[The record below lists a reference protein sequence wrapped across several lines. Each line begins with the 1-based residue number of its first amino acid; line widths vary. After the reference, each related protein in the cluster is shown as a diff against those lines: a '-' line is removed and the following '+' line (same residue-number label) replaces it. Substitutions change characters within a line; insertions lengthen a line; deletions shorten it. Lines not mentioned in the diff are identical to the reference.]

1 MIHFPLCE
9 AFFAAKLRAM
19 KKIISTTEAPAAIGP
34 YSQAVRA
41 GSLVFCA
48 GQVPLDPK
56 TGQIVSEDIAEQT
69 KRVLD
74 SVTAILK
81 AEQLTLANVVKTTV
95 FLADFGDFQKMNEV
109 YATYF
114 TENPPAR
121 STVGV
126 STLPKNARVEIEAIA
141 FDDGGNG
148 RRKDGERYVRLMNDD
163 LLALFRQ
170 TGALLDGHFVLRS
183 GLHSRQFFQC
193 ALLLQHTENRR
204 RRLRTA
210 RR

>member
-1 MIHFPLCE
+1 
-9 AFFAAKLRAM
+9 M

-56 TGQIVSEDIAEQT
+56 SGQIVSEDITEQT

-81 AEQLTLANVVKTTV
+81 AEGLTMANVVKTTV

-114 TENPPAR
+114 TASPPANER
-121 STVGV
+121 G
-126 STLPKNARVEIEAIA
+126 PARALSA
-141 FDDGGNG
+141 DG
-148 RRKDGERYVRLMNDD
+148 
-163 LLALFRQ
+163 
-170 TGALLDGHFVLRS
+170 S
-183 GLHSRQFFQC
+183 I
-193 ALLLQHTENRR
+193 
-204 RRLRTA
+204 A
-210 RR
+210 RRPFHPPLGPAEPAVLPMRPPPSAHGHRR

>member
-1 MIHFPLCE
+1 
-9 AFFAAKLRAM
+9 M

-56 TGQIVSEDIAEQT
+56 TAQIVSEDISEQT

-74 SVTAILK
+74 SITAILT
-81 AEQLTLANVVKTTV
+81 AEGLTLANVVKTTV

-114 TENPPAR
+114 SANPPAR

-141 FDDGGNG
+141 FDDSSSSGGNAS
-148 RRKDGERYVRLMNDD
+148 D
-163 LLALFRQ
+163 
-170 TGALLDGHFVLRS
+170 TS
-183 GLHSRQFFQC
+183 G
-193 ALLLQHTENRR
+193 
-204 RRLRTA
+204 
-210 RR
+210 

>member
-1 MIHFPLCE
+1 
-9 AFFAAKLRAM
+9 M
-19 KKIISTTEAPAAIGP
+19 KKIISTTDAPAAIGP

-41 GSLVFCA
+41 GSFVFCA

-56 TGQIVSEDIAEQT
+56 TGQIVSEDITEQT

-81 AEQLTLANVVKTTV
+81 AENLTPANVVKTTV

-114 TENPPAR
+114 NQNPPAR

-141 FDDGGNG
+141 FDDG
-148 RRKDGERYVRLMNDD
+148 
-163 LLALFRQ
+163 
-170 TGALLDGHFVLRS
+170 S
-183 GLHSRQFFQC
+183 GSGGK
-193 ALLLQHTENRR
+193 
-204 RRLRTA
+204 TA
-210 RR
+210 SDTSG

>member
-1 MIHFPLCE
+1 
-9 AFFAAKLRAM
+9 M
-19 KKIISTTEAPAAIGP
+19 KKIISTSQAPAAIGP

-56 TGQIVSEDIAEQT
+56 SGQIVSEDIAEQT

-74 SVTAILK
+74 SVSAILK
-81 AEQLTLANVVKTTV
+81 AEGLTLANVVKTTV
-95 FLADFGDFQKMNEV
+95 FLADFGDFQKMNEI

-114 TENPPAR
+114 TDQPPAR

-141 FDDGGNG
+141 MADESDARGG
-148 RRKDGERYVRLMNDD
+148 KSVSD
-163 LLALFRQ
+163 
-170 TGALLDGHFVLRS
+170 TS
-183 GLHSRQFFQC
+183 G
-193 ALLLQHTENRR
+193 
-204 RRLRTA
+204 
-210 RR
+210 

>member
-1 MIHFPLCE
+1 
-9 AFFAAKLRAM
+9 M
-19 KKIISTTEAPAAIGP
+19 KKIISTTDAPAAIGP

-56 TGQIVSEDIAEQT
+56 TGQIVSADIAEQT

-81 AEQLTLANVVKTTV
+81 AENLTMANVVKTTV

-114 TENPPAR
+114 KDSPPAR

-126 STLPKNARVEIEAIA
+126 SSLPKNARVEIDVIA
-141 FDDGGNG
+141 FVEESDARGG
-148 RRKDGERYVRLMNDD
+148 KSVSD
-163 LLALFRQ
+163 
-170 TGALLDGHFVLRS
+170 TS
-183 GLHSRQFFQC
+183 G
-193 ALLLQHTENRR
+193 
-204 RRLRTA
+204 
-210 RR
+210 